1 MSDVPD
7 LPASAPR
14 AEEAPGTP
22 AAQSAGA
29 APASMQPAVASPSGA
44 QSAAAAAPPGGG
56 NARPATRNMPR
67 PRRRL
72 VRSTLLVLGPLVVIV
87 GAVYVYLTTGRFVS
101 TDNAYVKSDVGIVSA
116 LISGPIVEVA
126 VRENQPVAQGDVLF
140 KIDEEPFRVKLQQ
153 VEAELGAV
161 RDYVEGIRASYRQ
174 KLSQLELD
182 KTNAA
187 YQKRDYERLQAL
199 ASKQLAS
206 QQAVDN
212 ARQKSDV
219 ANQTVIVSERALD
232 QIRAQLGGDADKP
245 LTEQAAYLA
254 LKAMHDTAVL
264 DLERTV
270 VRAKLDGI
278 ASKVPVV
285 GQYVAPGTPIMS
297 VVSNQ
302 EKWIEA
308 NFKETDLTHVI
319 VGQRVTIE
327 LDTYPDREW
336 RGRVQSISQATG
348 AEFSV
353 IPAQNATG
361 NWVKVTQRIPV
372 RISIDMHA
380 GDPEL
385 RVGMSADVSI
395 DTGYERPAPGFLTML
410 RPARVAEAAPARE
423 PR

>member
-14 AEEAPGTP
+14 AEEAPRAP
-22 AAQSAGA
+22 AAQSASA
-29 APASMQPAVASPSGA
+29 APSGA
-44 QSAAAAAPPGGG
+44 QAAAATTTAPSAGGT
-56 NARPATRNMPR
+56 RSPAAAPR

-116 LISGPIVEVA
+116 QISGPIVEVA
-126 VRENQPVAQGDVLF
+126 VKENQPVAQGDVLF
-140 KIDEEPFRVKLQQ
+140 KIDDEPFRVKMQQ
-153 VEAELGAV
+153 VDAELGAV

-182 KTNAA
+182 KTNAV
-187 YQKRDYERLQAL
+187 YQKRDFERLQSL
-199 ASKQLAS
+199 AAKQLAS
-206 QQAVDN
+206 QQAVDD

-219 ANQTVIVSERALD
+219 ANQTVVVSERALD

-254 LKAMHDTAVL
+254 LKAMRDTAVL

-308 NFKETDLTHVI
+308 NFKETDLTHVV
-319 VGQRVTIE
+319 VGQRVTIK

-336 RGRVQSISQATG
+336 HGRVQSISQATG

-372 RISIDMHA
+372 RVSIDMRA

-385 RVGMSADVSI
+385 RVGMSADVKI

-410 RPARVAEAAPARE
+410 RPAGVAEAAPARE